1 MLAYCLKG
9 CFCIFT
15 RNNLKS
21 RCVSGTLSGIPIDV
35 TLGMGEFLPSIG
47 CVTLGKSLNLS
58 VSQLPHLKN
67 RDNSIYLGRFVKRIV
82 KSGLTERIK
91 LVHNGKWWS
100 ELVFAVLLSLLLLVG
115 IHPSWPA
122 AECFSSY
129 PPKVP
134 SSLTEPSSSC
144 GRDTRSP
151 PVWVV
156 GGGGGGRAWAD
167 L

>member
-9 CFCIFT
+9 WFCMPT

-21 RCVSGTLSGIPIDV
+21 RCISGALSGIPIGV

-67 RDNSIYLGRFVKRIV
+67 RDSSIYLGRFVKRIIE
-82 KSGLTERIK
+82 SGIIKRIK

-100 ELVFAVLLSLLLLVG
+100 ELVFALLLSLLLLWAFALAG
-115 IHPSWPA
+115 QLLLSAFPLILLS
-122 AECFSSY
+122 
-129 PPKVP
+129 
-134 SSLTEPSSSC
+134 
-144 GRDTRSP
+144 D
-151 PVWVV
+151 
-156 GGGGGGRAWAD
+156 RAF
-167 L
+167 LIL